1 MDWWIIVIIVIA
13 SLLALFIVAELVI
26 SLYATHLMI
35 HPYCTPI
42 EEAIEKEYSRNK
54 VTKEEFENYFNF
66 EHYQIDSKHGYK
78 LSCSYIPKKVNVSFS
93 DGKERAVILSH
104 GWTSHRYA
112 MLAFA
117 KMYLKLGFHVFI
129 YDLRNHYESDKKP
142 TSFGDYEADDLEMV
156 YHSVI
161 DRLGYSIIVGTH
173 GESMGAATSMIH
185 AGRYHSVDFT
195 VEDCGYSSLYDLLKF
210 LCVVV
215 AHLPVFPTLLF
226 TRMWFKLLTK
236 SSYSKIDPCQAVS
249 TCDDIPMLFIHG
261 DDDKFV
267 PPYMAY
273 KNYDSKNGFKMIRIY
288 KDAAYARSVVA
299 HKEQYEKDLRNF
311 LKKSKIID

>member
-1 MDWWIIVIIVIA
+1 
-13 SLLALFIVAELVI
+13 
-26 SLYATHLMI
+26 
-35 HPYCTPI
+35 
-42 EEAIEKEYSRNK
+42 
-54 VTKEEFENYFNF
+54 
-66 EHYQIDSKHGYK
+66 
-78 LSCSYIPKKVNVSFS
+78 
-93 DGKERAVILSH
+93 
-104 GWTSHRYA
+104 
-112 MLAFA
+112 
-117 KMYLKLGFHVFI
+117 
-129 YDLRNHYESDKKP
+129 
-142 TSFGDYEADDLEMV
+142 MV

-173 GESMGAATSMIH
+173 GESMGAATSMNH

-273 KNYDSKNGFKMIRIY
+273 KN
-288 KDAAYARSVVA
+288 
-299 HKEQYEKDLRNF
+299 
-311 LKKSKIID
+311 